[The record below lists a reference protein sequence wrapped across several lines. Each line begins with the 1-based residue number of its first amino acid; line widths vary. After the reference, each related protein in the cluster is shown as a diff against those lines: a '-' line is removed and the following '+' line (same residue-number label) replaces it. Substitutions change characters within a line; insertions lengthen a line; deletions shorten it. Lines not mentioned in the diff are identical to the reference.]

1 MGNRKLKE
9 IAKGGVLAALYV
21 VLTMLIAPLAYG
33 PFQIRISEMFNH
45 MIDFNKRYIWA
56 LTLGCFISN
65 LQSPLGPVD
74 TIIGTIGTLLTG
86 VLIYV
91 INKNIHSLKKKLVV
105 STLVPSFI
113 GMLPVAMELYY
124 LQHVPF
130 WATYAS
136 TVVGELISLLIGV
149 FLVLALS
156 KRMDLTK

>member
-74 TIIGTIGTLLTG
+74 TIVGTIGTLLSG

-113 GMLPVAMELYY
+113 GMLPVATELYY

-130 WATYAS
+130 WATYVS
-136 TVVGELISLLIGV
+136 TVVGELISLLIGA

>member
-65 LQSPLGPVD
+65 LQSPLGPAD
-74 TIIGTIGTLLTG
+74 TIVGTIGTLLSG

>member
-1 MGNRKLKE
+1 MGNGKLKE

-65 LQSPLGPVD
+65 LQSPLGPID
-74 TIIGTIGTLLTG
+74 TVVGTIGTLLAG

-91 INKNIHSLKKKLVV
+91 INKSVHSLKKRLVV

-113 GMLPVAMELYY
+113 GMLPVAAELYY

-136 TVVGELISLLIGV
+136 TVVGELISLLIGA

>member
-86 VLIYV
+86 VLIYA

-113 GMLPVAMELYY
+113 GMLPVAMELHY

>member
-21 VLTMLIAPLAYG
+21 VLTMLITPLAYG

-65 LQSPLGPVD
+65 LQSPLGPID
-74 TIIGTIGTLLTG
+74 TIVGTLGTLVSG
-86 VLIYV
+86 LMIYA
-91 INKNIHSLKKKLVV
+91 INKNIHSIKMKLLV
-105 STLVPSFI
+105 STLIPSFI
-113 GMLPVAMELYY
+113 GMLPVAAELYY

-136 TVVGELISLLIGV
+136 TVVGELISLLIGA

>member
-1 MGNRKLKE
+1 MGNRKLNE
-9 IAKGGVLAALYV
+9 IAKVGVLAALYV

-33 PFQIRISEMFNH
+33 PFQIRISEMFSH

-74 TIIGTIGTLLTG
+74 TIIGTICTLLIG
-86 VLIYV
+86 VLIYA

-105 STLVPSFI
+105 STLVMSFI

-136 TVVGELISLLIGV
+136 TVVGELISLLIGA

>member
-86 VLIYV
+86 VLIYA